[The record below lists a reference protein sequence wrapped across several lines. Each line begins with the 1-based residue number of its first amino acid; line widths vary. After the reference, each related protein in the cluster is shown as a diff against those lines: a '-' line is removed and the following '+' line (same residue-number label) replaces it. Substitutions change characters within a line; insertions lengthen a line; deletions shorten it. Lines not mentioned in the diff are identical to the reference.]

1 MMRIIINCYYI
12 TKSMFFKSNTE
23 IGKALMNLMM
33 VKNEETV
40 KIRKE
45 KVKYAKIKDVE
56 YVLSDE
62 YTRYYFQITIGLE
75 QKHI

>member
-1 MMRIIINCYYI
+1 
-12 TKSMFFKSNTE
+12 MFFKSNTE

-45 KVKYAKIKDVE
+45 KVKYAKIKSQE
-56 YVLSDE
+56 L
-62 YTRYYFQITIGLE
+62 
-75 QKHI
+75 

>member
-1 MMRIIINCYYI
+1 MNILLTVLQLKIENFKVAERKHNYC
-12 TKSMFFKSNTE
+12 KSMFFKSNTE

-45 KVKYAKIKDVE
+45 KVKYAKIKSQE
-56 YVLSDE
+56 L
-62 YTRYYFQITIGLE
+62 
-75 QKHI
+75 

>member
-1 MMRIIINCYYI
+1 MHVVLYLINYKSWQFLVKTFTFYVKRVRI
-12 TKSMFFKSNTE
+12 
-23 IGKALMNLMM
+23 
-33 VKNEETV
+33 KN
-40 KIRKE
+40 
-45 KVKYAKIKDVE
+45 VE